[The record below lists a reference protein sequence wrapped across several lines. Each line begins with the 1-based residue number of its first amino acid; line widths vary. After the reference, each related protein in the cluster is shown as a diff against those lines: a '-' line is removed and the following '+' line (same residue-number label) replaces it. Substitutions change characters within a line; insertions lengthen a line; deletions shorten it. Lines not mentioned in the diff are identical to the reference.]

1 MENENEFEF
10 NEKLD
15 FLLALQF
22 DLDLA
27 RINNEI
33 GGIVDKYR
41 LNNQTLGLSEQFWLS
56 QEWITQL
63 DLIDLPNKSE

>member
-1 MENENEFEF
+1 MDENEFEF

-27 RINNEI
+27 RINSEI

-41 LNNQTLGLSEQFWLS
+41 LNNQTLGLSEQFWLY